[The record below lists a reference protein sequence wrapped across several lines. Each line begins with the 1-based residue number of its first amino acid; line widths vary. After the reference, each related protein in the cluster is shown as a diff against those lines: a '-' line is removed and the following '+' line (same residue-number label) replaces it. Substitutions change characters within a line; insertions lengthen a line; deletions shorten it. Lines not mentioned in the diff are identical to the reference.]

1 MRNTHFPGRSVV
13 MGTRAMAATSQPL
26 ATYTALDVLRGGGNA
41 LDAAIAAA
49 AVLGVVEP
57 YSTSIGGDCFLFYH
71 EAATDRLHALNGSGW
86 APQAAVPDAYFVRG
100 CEGAIPATGILSVT
114 VPGAIDAWCTAHEK
128 LGRAEFAQ
136 LLQPAIHFAE
146 QGFAVAPVVAA
157 NWQGSVEQLRATPDA
172 ARTYLRDGH
181 APLAGSVHRQP
192 ALASTL
198 KLIAEG
204 GRDAFYQGSI
214 AERIVRFSDSLD
226 GLLGLDDFAEFRS
239 QWVEPISTVYRDH
252 RIFEIPPNGQGI
264 AVLMALN
271 FLTQSNVAEL
281 QHLGPEHVHLLA
293 EAFSMAIAERDR
305 FVSDQEFSKLPVDE
319 LLGEAFAQSQWQ
331 RFDAHHALPQP
342 MMSAFPNHADTV
354 YLTVVDEDRNACSF
368 INSTF
373 STWGSGLV
381 AGDTGI
387 SLQNRGSG
395 FVLEAGHYNCVAPRK
410 RPLHTII
417 PAMVYRDDRPVL
429 SFGVMGGHYQAMG
442 HTYVMSNWLDFGFDL
457 QEALDAP
464 RFMLYEEELRVEQG
478 VPAETRA
485 RLQSLGHNLVPVE
498 KPLGGGQ
505 AIFIDWQNGTLHGAS
520 DPRKDGC
527 ALGY

>member
-1 MRNTHFPGRSVV
+1 
-13 MGTRAMAATSQPL
+13 MAATSQPL
-26 ATYTALDVLRGGGNA
+26 ATHTALDVMRSGGNA

-71 EAATDRLHALNGSGW
+71 DAASDRLNALNGSGW
-86 APQAAVPDAYFVRG
+86 APLAATPEAYVERGCKDAVPK
-100 CEGAIPATGILSVT
+100 TGILSVS
-114 VPGAIDAWCTAHEK
+114 VPGAVDAWCTANQK
-128 LGRAEFAQ
+128 FGRVEFSR
-136 LLQPAIHFAE
+136 LLQPAIDFAQE
-146 QGFAVAPVVAA
+146 GFAVAPVVSA
-157 NWQGSVEQLRATPDA
+157 NWQRSVNRLSATPDA
-172 ARTYLRDGH
+172 ARTYLRDGN
-181 APLAGSVHRQP
+181 APVAGSLFRQP
-192 ALASTL
+192 ELASTL

-214 AERIVRFSDSLD
+214 AERIVKFSDSLN
-226 GLLGLDDFAEFRS
+226 GLLSVADFAEFRS

-271 FLTQSNVAEL
+271 FLKQSNVSDL
-281 QHLGPEHVHLLA
+281 QHLGVDHVHLLA

-305 FVSDQEFSKLPVDE
+305 FVSDQEFSKLPVDA
-319 LLGEAFAQSQWQ
+319 LLSEEFAKSQWQ
-331 RFDAHHALPQP
+331 RFDAQHALPQP
-342 MMSAFPNHADTV
+342 MKSAFPNHADTV

-373 STWGSGLV
+373 STWGSELV

-387 SLQNRGSG
+387 SLQNRASG
-395 FVLEAGHYNCVAPRK
+395 FVLEDGHFNCVAPRK

-417 PAMVYRDDRPVL
+417 PAMVYKDDRPVL
-429 SFGVMGGHYQAMG
+429 SFGVMGGQYQAMG
-442 HTYVMSNWLDFGFDL
+442 QTYFMSNWLDFGFDL
-457 QEALDAP
+457 QESLDAA
-464 RFMLYEEELRVEQG
+464 RFMLYERKLQVEEG
-478 VPAETRA
+478 VPAAVSEQ
-485 RLQSLGHNLVPVE
+485 LQSLGHSVVPAG

-505 AIFIDWQNGTLHGAS
+505 AIFLDWQNGTLHGAS